1 MSLSPTPPPETA
13 ALDEPIAMD
22 VEHVPQDEE
31 EAQTSTDKPKP
42 KKAKAS
48 ASESLAR
55 EPGKSLLPYS
65 RVQKI
70 LKADRVRLIAFT

>member
-1 MSLSPTPPPETA
+1 MDEDSESTPP
-13 ALDEPIAMD
+13 DE
-22 VEHVPQDEE
+22 Q
-31 EAQTSTDKPKP
+31 EAQVSTDKSKP

-48 ASESLAR
+48 VSEAPAR

-70 LKADRVRLIAFT
+70 LKADRVHAIALIPRTTLKLVYM